1 MLRNAR
7 SLPAALSASDRAATA
22 ASESQATKAPALHE
36 LAERLARDSR
46 CLEGRLQALESLAQL
61 LKSEIET
68 SAEQLLLLLTEL
80 DGAEQRLNTERR
92 SEEERGHRAP
102 PRHAAPRRNGGDAQ
116 QPQEHLAAR
125 EREVLKLL
133 TEGMR
138 SPCIAEKLGIKTATV
153 EVHRRNIMRKLNL
166 HSVAAL
172 TKYAL
177 RTGLTSL

>member
-1 MLRNAR
+1 MLRHAR
-7 SLPAALSASDRAATA
+7 SLPTAQSTSDRATRTDSDSQTPKDA
-22 ASESQATKAPALHE
+22 ALRE

-46 CLEGRLQALESLAQL
+46 CLEGRLQALESLAEL

-68 SAEQLLLLLTEL
+68 SAEQLLLLVTEL
-80 DGAEQRLNTERR
+80 DRAEQRLHAERR
-92 SEEERGHRAP
+92 SEVGRSHRAS
-102 PRHAAPRRNGGDAQ
+102 PRRAATNDQAAS